1 MAVDVRRFPWIRRL
15 AADYA
20 FNFHAVE
27 PFFAGDPRQR
37 SAWADAIRRTQAH
50 TRDRSAIAAVLN
62 AQQTRR
68 GAPAAAV
75 EAAGQLADAATV
87 AVVTGQ
93 QAGLFGGPLFTLLKA
108 LTALRLAQTIRDT
121 HGVPAV
127 AIFWIEAEDHDW
139 NEVRSCGVLDADLSC
154 RTIELADLPGA
165 NQGPVA
171 RVQLDDSIASAVAEL

>member
-37 SAWADAIRRTQAH
+37 SAWADAIRRSQAH
-50 TRDRSAIAAVLN
+50 TRDRSAIAAVLK

-75 EAAGQLADAATV
+75 EAAGKLADSGTV

-108 LTALRLAQTIRDT
+108 LTALQLAAQVTRD
-121 HGVPAV
+121 HGVAAV
-127 AIFWIEAEDHDW
+127 AVFWIDAEDHDW
-139 NEVRSCGVLDADLSC
+139 NEVRSCTVFDGSLEA
-154 RTIELADLPGA
+154 RNIALPA
-165 NQGPVA
+165 QRASEPAPVA
-171 RVQLDDSIASAVAEL
+171 TVQ